1 MARQVFSFSFLS
13 FHSQNTEAANVGVI
27 YEGQFGQPAPQWG

>member
-13 FHSQNTEAANVGVI
+13 FHSQNVGVI